1 MRDSRVIDDESTSNE
16 RCDWLAEND
25 IISENER
32 TIGWYSSVS
41 ARLRPSGILKWYLR
55 KITKTLLIANQQWI
69 LASTLTGDPIVEFSE
84 VQELYLTHL
93 SVSPPDHRF
102 EVLGGN
108 GMFIT
113 TIVVAGEVV
122 GTWARTTKPREIV
135 VVAKPFTTLTSAA
148 MKKFERAVASYG
160 AFVGKPVRTI

>member
-1 MRDSRVIDDESTSNE
+1 MDLTPEESHGFKYGRFAIGLRDLCSSAPSVRERFVEMRDSRVIDDESTSNE

-84 VQELYLTHL
+84 V
-93 SVSPPDHRF
+93 
-102 EVLGGN
+102 
-108 GMFIT
+108 
-113 TIVVAGEVV
+113 
-122 GTWARTTKPREIV
+122 
-135 VVAKPFTTLTSAA
+135 
-148 MKKFERAVASYG
+148 
-160 AFVGKPVRTI
+160 